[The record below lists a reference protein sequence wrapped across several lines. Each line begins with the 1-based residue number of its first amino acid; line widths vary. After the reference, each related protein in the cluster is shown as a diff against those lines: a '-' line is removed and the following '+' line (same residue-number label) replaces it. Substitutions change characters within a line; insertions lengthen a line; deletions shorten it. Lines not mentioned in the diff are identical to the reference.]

1 MMLDIILVITWIY
14 KEISIGYII
23 ITISKTYVSDLVR
36 TDLGSDKVLVW
47 KGGEPESLRHTR
59 TGATLTGRLASQD
72 RSSYIKSTSCIV
84 NG

>member
-1 MMLDIILVITWIY
+1 MH
-14 KEISIGYII
+14 YII
-23 ITISKTYVSDLVR
+23 VEVSDLSHVPMEGSDLVR

-47 KGGEPESLRHTR
+47 KGSEPESLRHTR
-59 TGATLTGRLASQD
+59 TGAMLTGRLASQD